1 VEKVEKKLRE
11 EAKKLLAEKKVDV
24 IVGYEAGTLPLTA
37 TPVFITTPEEAD
49 KLVWN
54 AFCQHNLA
62 KYVHD
67 LIIANRDSQKRLK
80 PEDRKRKVV
89 GVVTKGCTSRSL
101 VIHLQ
106 ERQYERLDTV
116 ILGVPCTGYVDRK
129 KLAVKLGGEDIL
141 EGTLDGA
148 NLKVRTAS
156 GEKTVALKEVMAENC
171 LTCRINNPVISD
183 AMMGE
188 PAPPMDAASEYL
200 AIDEFEKLSP

>member
-1 VEKVEKKLRE
+1 MEKVEKKLRE

-116 ILGVPCTGYVDRK
+116 ILGVPCTGYMDRK

-141 EGTLDGA
+141 EGSLEGA
-148 NLKVRTAS
+148 NLKDQDRKRR
-156 GEKTVALKEVMAENC
+156 EDRRAE
-171 LTCRINNPVISD
+171 RGP
-183 AMMGE
+183 GR
-188 PAPPMDAASEYL
+188 
-200 AIDEFEKLSP
+200 